1 MSKYALIITDFTKHI
16 IAQKHGKT
24 TSHAKNE
31 LFNKSRGQIKSNK
44 NFYIIIKCLDHIKI
58 SMKTN

>member
-31 LFNKSRGQIKSNK
+31 LFNKSRG
-44 NFYIIIKCLDHIKI
+44 
-58 SMKTN
+58 